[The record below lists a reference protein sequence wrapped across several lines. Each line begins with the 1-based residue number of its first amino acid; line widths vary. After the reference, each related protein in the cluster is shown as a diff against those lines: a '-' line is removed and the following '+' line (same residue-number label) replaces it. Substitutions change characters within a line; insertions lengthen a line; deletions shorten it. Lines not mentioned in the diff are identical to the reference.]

1 MNPSRGIANSN
12 SKFKTIFFF
21 QFNHFN
27 YWCIVIFYKGIIKY
41 ECKNIFG
48 LVSCQQMS
56 ICIFKWENFLR
67 TAFFQNKKNHSIFPK
82 NETVYIHPNH
92 LLISITDLFNG
103 RKIKSKCSHQ
113 SEEFKKIWMLYY
125 SNIEMITTTTHNII
139 FFFIQTP
146 TKIFVKKLTAFL
158 EKEKKFLFTADH
170 VINGKTKN
178 PPIQMHFPWPM
189 HWHWKLYQTAA
200 AVVVHQTHNRLHF

>member
-103 RKIKSKCSHQ
+103 RKIKSKCSQQ

-158 EKEKKFLFTADH
+158 ERENFYSQLT
-170 VINGKTKN
+170 T
-178 PPIQMHFPWPM
+178 W
-189 HWHWKLYQTAA
+189 
-200 AVVVHQTHNRLHF
+200 